1 MLAWEQPGSD
11 IDISLASHDLRLS
24 WPHLSRL
31 LLRMPLEGAP
41 LPDNESE
48 RLAELRRYDI
58 LDTPDEDGFDDLTR
72 LATLICGAP
81 IALVSLVDADRQWFK
96 SRVGLDARETPRA
109 VAFCAHAIKG
119 REVFEVADATADERF
134 RDNPLVTDAPNVR
147 FYAGAPLI
155 AASGHAMGTLC
166 VIDRIARQLT
176 AEQHEALT
184 LLSREVVARMEM
196 RLLNRRLQAATSFQ
210 QTIVDTSSD
219 GIIATNPE
227 GIITMFNRSAELM
240 TGVGAKDVICKQ
252 TPMMFHDPVEVA
264 THAAELSGALGRT
277 ISPDFD
283 VFIALAAQSRSFTQ
297 EWACVRP
304 GGSRVPVLLSCSAL
318 RFPDGTIVG
327 YLILARE
334 ITERKKAEIAL
345 RNSDQRMRL
354 ATEGAGIGI
363 WEWNVQTGTV
373 WWDTRMFQIYGI
385 APTSDGL
392 VDYSVW
398 STAVVAEDLP
408 QQEAQLRDVIV
419 QRGRG
424 SRQFRIRRAVDGAL
438 RFLHAVETVRTD
450 AQGEVECV
458 VGTNIDVTERGQAE
472 ERFRL
477 VVEGAPNAMLKIDCR
492 RVIDLVNRRA
502 EELFGYTREELI
514 GQSIEVLIPERFRA
528 AEPGHMAAFFVDPKA
543 RSMGGGRE
551 FYGLRK
557 DGSEVPIEIGLS
569 PIEMPDGLSTLASIV
584 DITEHKRAE
593 DNLRRSNAELEQ
605 FAYVASHDL
614 QEPLRMV
621 ASYTGLLEQ
630 RYKGK
635 LDAKADKYIHYAVDG
650 AKRMQGLIRDLLD
663 FSRVGS
669 QGKPLAAVAS
679 KSVVRS
685 VLEMLAHAIRDANA
699 HVEITGLPT
708 VLADEGQLR
717 QLFQN
722 LIGNALKFRGE
733 AAPLIR
739 IQAVRRKT
747 HWLFSVTDNGIGMDM
762 KYAERV
768 FQMFQRL
775 HSRDKYEGTGIG
787 LAISKRIVERHGG
800 QIWIE
805 STLGSGTTFFF
816 TLKPGSEK
824 EAS

>member
-1 MLAWEQPGSD
+1 
-11 IDISLASHDLRLS
+11 
-24 WPHLSRL
+24 
-31 LLRMPLEGAP
+31 
-41 LPDNESE
+41 
-48 RLAELRRYDI
+48 
-58 LDTPDEDGFDDLTR
+58 
-72 LATLICGAP
+72 
-81 IALVSLVDADRQWFK
+81 
-96 SRVGLDARETPRA
+96 
-109 VAFCAHAIKG
+109 
-119 REVFEVADATADERF
+119 
-134 RDNPLVTDAPNVR
+134 
-147 FYAGAPLI
+147 
-155 AASGHAMGTLC
+155 MGTLC
-166 VIDRIARQLT
+166 AIDRIARQLT
-176 AEQHEALT
+176 PEQLEALQ
-184 LLSREVVARMEM
+184 LLGREVVARMEM
-196 RLLNRRLQAATSFQ
+196 RLINRRLQAAVIFQ
-210 QTIVDTSSD
+210 QTIFDSSAD
-219 GIIATNPE
+219 GIIATDHE
-227 GIITMFNRSAELM
+227 GIITMFNRSAERL
-240 TGVGAKDVICKQ
+240 TGFRAKDVIGKQ

-264 THAAELSGALGRT
+264 ARAADLSGTLGRT

-283 VFIALAAQSRSFTQ
+283 VFVALAAQSEISTQ
-297 EWACVRP
+297 EWTCVRKD
-304 GGSRVPVLLSCSAL
+304 SLRVPMLLSSSSL
-318 RFPDGTIVG
+318 RSPDRGIVG
-327 YLILARE
+327 YLSLAKD
-334 ITERKKAEIAL
+334 ITERKQTEAAL

-363 WEWNVQTGTV
+363 WEWNVQTGTI

-450 AQGEVECV
+450 AQGEVEYV
-458 VGTNIDVTERGQAE
+458 VGINIDVTERGQAE

-477 VVEGAPNAMLKIDCR
+477 VVEGAPNAMLKVDCR

-528 AEPGHMAAFFVDPKA
+528 AEPGHMAAFLVDPNA

-669 QGKPLAAVAS
+669 QGKPLAGVAS

-699 HVEITGLPT
+699 HVEITTLPT

-733 AAPLIR
+733 AAPLIL

-805 STLGSGTTFFF
+805 SALGSGTTFFF

>member
-1 MLAWEQPGSD
+1 
-11 IDISLASHDLRLS
+11 
-24 WPHLSRL
+24 
-31 LLRMPLEGAP
+31 MPLEGAP

-72 LATLICGAP
+72 LASLICGAP

-96 SRVGLDARETPRA
+96 SRVGLEARETPRA

-119 REVFEVADATADERF
+119 REVFEVTDAMADERF
-134 RDNPLVTDAPNVR
+134 RENPLVTNAPNIR

-155 AASGHAMGTLC
+155 SPSGHGMGTLC

-176 AEQHEALT
+176 AEQLEALT
-184 LLSREVVARMEM
+184 LLGREVVARMEM
-196 RLLNRRLQAATSFQ
+196 RVLNRRLQAATIFQ
-210 QTIVDTSSD
+210 QTILNSAAD

-227 GIITMFNRSAELM
+227 GIITMFNRSAELL
-240 TGVGAKDVICKQ
+240 TGFRAEDVIGKQ
-252 TPMMFHDPVEVA
+252 TPIMFHDPAEVA
-264 THAAELSGALGRT
+264 ARAADLSGTLGRT

-283 VFIALAAQSRSFTQ
+283 VFVALAAQSKISTQ
-297 EWACVRP
+297 EWTYIRKD
-304 GGSRVPVLLSCSAL
+304 SLRVPVLLSGSSL
-318 RFPDGTIVG
+318 RSPDGSIVG
-327 YLILARE
+327 YLSLAKD
-334 ITERKKAEIAL
+334 ITKRKQTETAL
-345 RNSDQRMRL
+345 RNSEQRVRL

-363 WEWNVQTGTV
+363 WEWNLQTGRI
-373 WWDTRMFQIYGI
+373 WWDAQMFRIYGI
-385 APTSDGL
+385 EPTSDGL

-398 STAVVAEDLP
+398 STAVLAEDMP
-408 QQEAQLRDVIV
+408 QQEALLRDVIV
-419 QRGRG
+419 QRGSS
-424 SRQFRIRRAVDGAL
+424 SRQFRIRRAGDGAC
-438 RFLHAVETVRTD
+438 RFIHAVETVRTD
-450 AQGEVECV
+450 AQGEVEYL
-458 VGTNIDVTERGQAE
+458 VGTNIDCTERGQAE

-477 VVEGAPNAMLKIDCR
+477 VVEASPSAMLKIDR
-492 RVIDLVNRRA
+492 KRTISLVNRRA

-514 GQSIEVLIPERFRA
+514 GLSIELLIPERFRA
-528 AEPGHMAAFFVDPKA
+528 HHPGHVAGFFADPKSRA
-543 RSMGGGRE
+543 MGSGRE
-551 FYGLRK
+551 LYGLRK
-557 DGSEVPIEIGLS
+557 DGSEVPIEIGLN
-569 PIEMPDGLSTLASIV
+569 PIEMPEGLFTLASII
-584 DITEHKRAE
+584 DITERKRAE

-605 FAYVASHDL
+605 FAYIASHDL

-650 AKRMQGLIRDLLD
+650 ARRMQELIRDLLD

-669 QGKPLAAVAS
+669 QGKPLVAVAS
-679 KSVVRS
+679 QGVVRS
-685 VLEMLAHAIRDANA
+685 VLEMLAHAIRDAKA
-699 HVEITGLPT
+699 HVEVGPLPT

-722 LIGNALKFRGE
+722 LIGNALKFRGD

-739 IQAVRRKT
+739 IQAVRRNT
-747 HWLFSVTDNGIGMDM
+747 HWMFSVSDNGIGMDM